1 MLVQTVLLTVYSLGF
16 SWFKKNQ
23 LLSFGLQEQQVDF
36 LIGLFCIVALYVIL
50 HPSVRLLI
58 ELKWNFL
65 LTYLVTIL
73 LFINIVMFS
82 YLYRGIEKGSM
93 AFNLSMVHY
102 VLFDIITLGVIIG
115 IVVLTNR
122 AIFYFKQH
130 KSNSS

>member
-1 MLVQTVLLTVYSLGF
+1 MLVQTVFLTVYSFGF
-16 SWFKKNQ
+16 NWFKKNQ

-36 LIGLFCIVALYVIL
+36 LIGLFCIVVLYVIL
-50 HPSVRLLI
+50 HPSVKLLI
-58 ELKWNFL
+58 ELKWKFL

-73 LFINIVMFS
+73 LFINIVLFS
-82 YLYRGIEKGSM
+82 HLYRGIEKGSM
-93 AFNLSMVHY
+93 VFNLSMAHY

-115 IVVLTNR
+115 IVVVTNR